1 MTSEMKVNGK
11 IDLNTFVSQAAGL
24 AKALDAGTALVYNAS
39 NKTVGFYCYNGG
51 DFIMAVPYSKPSI
64 AHGYSGVIAAG
75 GSVFKVFADNKSN
88 TEFLV
93 KPNMAYVYKGP
104 GMVEQV

>member
-1 MTSEMKVNGK
+1 MASKMNVNGK
-11 IDLNTFVSQAAGL
+11 VDLNTFVDQAAGL

-51 DFIMAVPYSKPSI
+51 DFVMAVPYSKPTI
-64 AHGYSGVIAAG
+64 AHGYSGVVAAG
-75 GSVFKVFADNKSN
+75 GSVFKVFADNKGN
-88 TEFLV
+88 AEFLV